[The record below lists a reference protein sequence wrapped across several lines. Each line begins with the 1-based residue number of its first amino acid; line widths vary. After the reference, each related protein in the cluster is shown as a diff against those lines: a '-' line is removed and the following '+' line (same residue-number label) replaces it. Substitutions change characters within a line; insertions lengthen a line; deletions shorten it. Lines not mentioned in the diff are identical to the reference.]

1 MMERGRV
8 ILGMA
13 VLLCLL
19 IFSGCRRDSGK
30 KEEAVQLVYWVLQT
44 SSPLGQPRLCGDLLA
59 AGNQV
64 GEVLFFTLKG
74 KAMPPVSLSKAA
86 ITSPV
91 ARHGDQWLAGD
102 EEGTLF
108 CFRQDGEKLWS
119 FATEGKLSGDMI
131 FSGELVIFGSYDQNL
146 YALELATGKERWR
159 LTTSGFINGAPVSEP
174 GQDWLMLGNCDGF
187 IRKIRASDGKLLAE
201 LDLGSP
207 IPASP
212 VVQDGHCYLLTHGG
226 DLFCLDIENLKIV
239 WSIEAGR
246 DFTSSP
252 LLMGDEVLVT
262 SGSGTVNVHN
272 KSTGARIK
280 TLEVEQRMTPL
291 LRIGPDLA
299 AGLSVRGR
307 LYLYQASTGYQPQL
321 LHDFQRDFDQAPMPA
336 AEGFAF
342 ADDNGAIGYGSVK

>member
-1 MMERGRV
+1 MNRGRV
-8 ILGMA
+8 LSGLA

-19 IFSGCRRDSGK
+19 IFPGCRRDSGQ
-30 KEEAVQLVYWVLQT
+30 KEDPAQLVYWVLQT
-44 SSPLGQPRLCGDLLA
+44 ASPLGQPRLCGNLLA
-59 AGNQV
+59 AGNQA
-64 GEVLFFTLKG
+64 GEVLFFTLEG
-74 KAMPPVSLSKAA
+74 KALPPVSLSKAA

-91 ARHGDQWLAGD
+91 SRHGDVWLAGD
-102 EEGTLF
+102 EDGTLF

-119 FATEGKLSGDMI
+119 FATEGKLSGDLI
-131 FSGELVIFGSYDQNL
+131 FYQDLVIFGSYDQNL
-146 YALELATGKERWR
+146 YALELNSGKERWR
-159 LTTSGFINGAPVSEP
+159 LATSGFINGAPVTES

-226 DLFCLDIENLKIV
+226 DLFCLHVEDLKIV

-252 LLMGDEVLVT
+252 LLVAGDVLVT
-262 SGSGTVNVHN
+262 SGSGTVHVHN
-272 KSTGARIK
+272 KTTGERGK
-280 TLEVEQRMTPL
+280 TLESEQRMTPL
-291 LRIGPDLA
+291 LRLAQDLA

-307 LYLYQASTGYQPQL
+307 LYLYPASAGYQPQL
-321 LHDFQRDFDQAPMPA
+321 LHDFQRDFDQSPVPA

-342 ADDNGAIGYGSVK
+342 VDDNGAIGYASVK